1 MEPKQI
7 LFVDK
12 DETVSI
18 NIDGHTV
25 DQINAAIE
33 YMVEQYG
40 GKEQFFAFAKSMI
53 DDKAKPKPG
62 LETHICALSTLIAL
76 YEQSAI
82 ASNKVKTRSIDGE
95 GNMGE
100 IKDFEYNPDNDV
112 SEN

>member
-18 NIDGHTV
+18 DINGHAI

-40 GKEQFFAFAKSMI
+40 GKEKFFVFAKDVI
-53 DDKAKPKPG
+53 ENKGTPKPG
-62 LETHICALSTLIAL
+62 LETHICSLSTLIAL
-76 YEQSAI
+76 YEQSALV
-82 ASNKVKTRSIDGE
+82 SNKVKTRTIDDNGE
-95 GNMGE
+95 LGE
-100 IKDFEYNPDNDV
+100 ITDFKLDKDIN
-112 SEN
+112 EN